1 MCSGSQKGGE
11 KLKKR
16 LVTIETLENVCQAY
30 KSLSPLKKEKAKT
43 YILGLMDSR
52 EAAEYEKSRGSKDPA
67 A

>member
-1 MCSGSQKGGE
+1 M
-11 KLKKR
+11 KKR

-52 EAAEYEKSRGSKDPA
+52 EAAEYEKSRSSKDPA